1 MKRNLTGY
9 LNTSPLSE
17 ARLPAK
23 LVWLYIA
30 EYGEDAYPVR
40 RVAEALNLKSVQTA
54 RLALDDLHARGLLT
68 KLDEGKGRKPTRYKA
83 NYPDKLE
90 LPSLT

>member
-1 MKRNLTGY
+1 MKRYLTDH
-9 LNTSPLSE
+9 LNTAPLNE
-17 ARLPAK
+17 TRLPAK

-30 EYGEDAYPVR
+30 EHGEDTYTVR
-40 RVAEALNLKSVQTA
+40 GVADALNLKSVQTA